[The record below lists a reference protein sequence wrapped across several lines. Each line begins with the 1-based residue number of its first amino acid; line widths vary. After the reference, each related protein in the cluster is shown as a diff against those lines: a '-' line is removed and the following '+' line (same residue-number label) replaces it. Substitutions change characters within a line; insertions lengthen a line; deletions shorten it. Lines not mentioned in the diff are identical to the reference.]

1 MKLCQKYPK
10 EIGMEMGQEFDNKFQ
25 LKFDAKLINEG
36 FARSMVATFCV
47 QLNPSVSEIND
58 IKTAVSEAV
67 TNSIVHGY
75 AGKGGEIEIFV
86 GIRNSVAYIKISD
99 KGCGIDDIEKARQP
113 FFTTKAKQERS
124 GMGFT
129 LMESFM
135 DTLKVYNNQDCGVTV
150 EMSKEI
156 RS

>member
-1 MKLCQKYPK
+1 M
-10 EIGMEMGQEFDNKFQ
+10 EISQEFENKFW

-75 AGKGGEIEIFV
+75 GGKGGSIEIFV
-86 GIRNSVAYIKISD
+86 GIVNNVVFIKVID
-99 KGCGIDDIEKARQP
+99 AGCGIDDIDKARQP
-113 FFTTKAKQERS
+113 FFTTKSKEERS

-135 DTLKVYNNQDCGVTV
+135 DTLNVYNNQDCGVTV

-156 RS
+156 KS

>member
-1 MKLCQKYPK
+1 M
-10 EIGMEMGQEFDNKFQ
+10 EIKSEFDNKFN
-25 LKFDAKLINEG
+25 LVFDGKLVNEG

-47 QLNPSVSEIND
+47 HLNPSVSEIND

-67 TNSIVHGY
+67 TNCIVHGY
-75 AGKGGEIEIFV
+75 AESQGSIEIFV
-86 GIRNSVAYIKISD
+86 GIRKKVVYIKIRD
-99 KGCGIDDIEKARQP
+99 YGVGIADIERAKQP
-113 FFTTKAKQERS
+113 FFTTKSREERS

-135 DTLKVYNNQDCGVTV
+135 DTMNVYNNLDGGVTV
-150 EMSKEI
+150 ELSKEI

>member
-1 MKLCQKYPK
+1 
-10 EIGMEMGQEFDNKFQ
+10 MEKQEFDNKFSMS
-25 LKFDAKLINEG
+25 LDAKHINEG

-47 QLNPSVSEIND
+47 QLNASISEVND

-75 AGKGGEIEIFV
+75 SGETGEIYIFV
-86 GIRNSVAYIKISD
+86 GLRKNVVYIKISD
-99 KGCGIDDIEKARQP
+99 KGVGITDIQKARQP
-113 FFTTKAKQERS
+113 FFTTKSKEERS

-135 DTLKVYNNQDCGVTV
+135 DSLNVYNNADGGVTV

-156 RS
+156 KQ

>member
-1 MKLCQKYPK
+1 
-10 EIGMEMGQEFDNKFQ
+10 MEKIENYYNKFS

-67 TNSIVHGY
+67 TNCIVHGY
-75 AGKGGEIEIFV
+75 GGGKGEIELFV
-86 GIRNSVAYIKISD
+86 GIKDNIVDIKITD
-99 KGCGIDDIEKARQP
+99 HGVGIADIEKARQP
-113 FFTTKAKQERS
+113 FYTTKSKEERS

-135 DTLKVYNNQDCGVTV
+135 DDLSVYNNADGVGVTV
-150 EMSKEI
+150 EMQKEI

>member
-1 MKLCQKYPK
+1 
-10 EIGMEMGQEFDNKFQ
+10 MEVMEEFDNKFE
-25 LKFDAKLINEG
+25 LNIDAKLINEG
-36 FARSMVATFCV
+36 FVRSMVASFCV

-67 TNSIVHGY
+67 TNCIVHGY
-75 AGKGGEIEIFV
+75 SGGQGNINIIV
-86 GIRNSVAYIKISD
+86 GVKSNVVFIKISD
-99 KGCGIDDIEKARQP
+99 SGVGIDDIEKAKQP
-113 FFTTKAKQERS
+113 FFTTKSREERS

-135 DTLKVYNNQDCGVTV
+135 DTLKVYNNKDCGVSV

-156 RS
+156 KI

>member
-1 MKLCQKYPK
+1 
-10 EIGMEMGQEFDNKFQ
+10 MEVMQEFENKFD
-25 LKFDAKLINEG
+25 LNVDAKLINEG
-36 FARSMVATFCV
+36 FARSMVAAFCV

-75 AGKGGEIEIFV
+75 CGGDGVINIFV
-86 GIRNSVAYIKISD
+86 GVKNSTVYIRISD
-99 KGCGIDDIEKARQP
+99 KGVGIDDIEKAKQP
-113 FFTTKAKQERS
+113 FFTTRAKEERS

-135 DTLKVYNNQDCGVTV
+135 DSLKVYNNKDCGVTV

-156 RS
+156 KF

>member
-1 MKLCQKYPK
+1 MDSF
-10 EIGMEMGQEFDNKFQ
+10 ENFENKFY
-25 LKFDAKLINEG
+25 LKLDAKLINEG

-47 QLNPSVSEIND
+47 QLNPSISEIND

-75 AGKGGEIEIFV
+75 SKEKRGDIEIYV
-86 GIRNSVAYIKISD
+86 GIKNNVVYIKVVD
-99 KGCGIDDIEKARQP
+99 LGTGIEDIDKARQP
-113 FFTTKAKQERS
+113 FFTTKSQEERS

-135 DTLKVYNNQDCGVTV
+135 DTLNVYNNADGGVTV
-150 EMSKEI
+150 EMTKEI
-156 RS
+156 KSNL

>member
-1 MKLCQKYPK
+1 MD
-10 EIGMEMGQEFDNKFQ
+10 MMQEFENKFE
-25 LKFDAKLINEG
+25 LNVDAKLINEG
-36 FARSMVATFCV
+36 FTRSMVAAFCV

-67 TNSIVHGY
+67 TNCIVHGY
-75 AGKGGEIEIFV
+75 NGKGGVINIFV
-86 GIRNSVAYIKISD
+86 GIKDNIVFIKISD
-99 KGCGIDDIEKARQP
+99 KGSGIDDIEKAKQP
-113 FFTTKAKQERS
+113 FFTTKAKEERT

-135 DTLKVYNNQDCGVTV
+135 DSLKVYNNKDCGVTV

-156 RS
+156 KA

>member
-1 MKLCQKYPK
+1 
-10 EIGMEMGQEFDNKFQ
+10 MENFENKFS
-25 LKFDAKLINEG
+25 LEIDAKLINEG
-36 FARSMVATFCV
+36 FARSMVAAFCV
-47 QLNPSVSEIND
+47 QLNPSISEVND

-75 AGKGGEIEIFV
+75 CGKNGVIKLFV
-86 GIRNSVAYIKISD
+86 GLKDSVVYIKIVD
-99 KGCGIDDIEKARQP
+99 NGVGIDDIEKAKQP
-113 FFTTKAKQERS
+113 FFTTKEKEERS

-135 DTLKVYNNQDCGVTV
+135 DTLNVYNNSDCGVTV

-156 RS
+156 KS

>member
-1 MKLCQKYPK
+1 MNNN
-10 EIGMEMGQEFDNKFQ
+10 QEFENKFSM
-25 LKFDAKLINEG
+25 KIDAKLINEG

-47 QLNPSVSEIND
+47 QLNPSVSDIND

-75 AGKGGEIEIFV
+75 AGKSGEIDILV
-86 GIRNSVAYIKISD
+86 GIRNNVVYIKISD
-99 KGCGIDDIEKARQP
+99 QGCGIDDIERARQP
-113 FFTTKAKQERS
+113 FFTTKSKEERS

-135 DTLKVYNNQDCGVTV
+135 DTLKVYNNQNGGVTV

-156 RS
+156 KV

>member
-1 MKLCQKYPK
+1 M
-10 EIGMEMGQEFDNKFQ
+10 EIMEEYENKFD
-25 LKFDAKLINEG
+25 LSFDAKLINEG

-75 AGKGGEIEIFV
+75 SGESGVIKIFV
-86 GIRNSVAYIKISD
+86 GIKNNTVFIKISD
-99 KGCGIDDIEKARQP
+99 KGVGIDDIEKAKQP
-113 FFTTKAKQERS
+113 FWTTKAKEERS

-135 DTLKVYNNQDCGVTV
+135 DSLKVYNNKDCGVTV

-156 RS
+156 KA

>member
-1 MKLCQKYPK
+1 
-10 EIGMEMGQEFDNKFQ
+10 MENVVDYDNKFY

-47 QLNPSVSEIND
+47 QLNPSISEIND
-58 IKTAVSEAV
+58 IKTSVSEAV

-75 AGKGGEIEIFV
+75 NKENRGEIEIFA
-86 GIRNSVAYIKISD
+86 GIKENVVYIKIVD
-99 KGCGIDDIEKARQP
+99 KGVGIEDIHKARQP
-113 FFTTKAKQERS
+113 FFSTKAKEERS

-129 LMESFM
+129 LMDAFM
-135 DTLKVYNNQDCGVTV
+135 DSLNVYNNEYGGVTV

-156 RS
+156 KSNM

>member
-1 MKLCQKYPK
+1 MD
-10 EIGMEMGQEFDNKFQ
+10 IMQEFDNKFE
-25 LKFDAKLINEG
+25 LNVDAKLINEG
-36 FARSMVATFCV
+36 FARSMVAAFCA

-75 AGKGGEIEIFV
+75 CGDEGVINIFV
-86 GIRNSVAYIKISD
+86 GVKDCCVFIKISD
-99 KGCGIDDIEKARQP
+99 KGVGIDDIEKAKQP
-113 FFTTKAKQERS
+113 FFTTKSKEERS

-135 DTLKVYNNQDCGVTV
+135 DTLKVYNNKDCGVTV

-156 RS
+156 KA

>member
-1 MKLCQKYPK
+1 M
-10 EIGMEMGQEFDNKFQ
+10 EIMEEFENKFE
-25 LKFDAKLINEG
+25 LNIDAKLINEG

-75 AGKGGEIEIFV
+75 CGEKGVINIFV
-86 GIRNSVAYIKISD
+86 GIKNATVYVKISD
-99 KGCGIDDIEKARQP
+99 KGVGIDDIEKAKQP
-113 FFTTKAKQERS
+113 FFTTKAKEERS

-135 DTLKVYNNQDCGVTV
+135 DTLKVYNNKDCGVTV

-156 RS
+156 KS

>member
-1 MKLCQKYPK
+1 
-10 EIGMEMGQEFDNKFQ
+10 MEVMEEFENKFE
-25 LKFDAKLINEG
+25 LKVDAKLINEG
-36 FARSMVATFCV
+36 FARSMVAAFCV

-67 TNSIVHGY
+67 TNCIVHGY
-75 AGKGGEIEIFV
+75 DGKAGDISIFV
-86 GIRNSVAYIKISD
+86 GIKNSVVYITIAD
-99 KGCGIDDIEKARQP
+99 KGIGIDDIEKAKQP
-113 FFTTKAKQERS
+113 FFTTKAKEERS

-135 DTLKVYNNQDCGVTV
+135 DTLKVYNNKDCGVTV

-156 RS
+156 KA